1 MRKIPLLLA
10 VGLLPAALACPAGAA
25 SHKAAAET
33 ATASPAVAAAN
44 PALSVTGP
52 SASEVVAR
60 VGGAD
65 LTAEDIRAYL
75 DTLPPAERDALGQDP
90 TKIGQ
95 VVRLYLA
102 QRLLLK
108 EALDKKFDQQPETR
122 AQLNRVRDAAV
133 VELYLASVVQVPAD
147 FPSDAEVQAAYDANK
162 SAFLVPRQYRQAQI
176 FIKASQDDRTKLD
189 AVRAR
194 LKEKGADFGAVAA
207 QLSDV
212 RAEAEK
218 GGEIGWVAESQ
229 IVPEIRQVA
238 SGLAK
243 GAVSEPV
250 YAESGWHIVRLL
262 DTRPAG
268 IAPLADIR
276 PALVARLRQARAQQ
290 LRQAYLGQL
299 LQKDP
304 PVLNEMALSKI
315 TIKP

>member
-1 MRKIPLLLA
+1 
-10 VGLLPAALACPAGAA
+10 
-25 SHKAAAET
+25 
-33 ATASPAVAAAN
+33 
-44 PALSVTGP
+44 
-52 SASEVVAR
+52 VVAR

-162 SAFLVPRQYRQAQI
+162 SAFLVPRQYRLAQI

>member
-1 MRKIPLLLA
+1 MRKIPFLLA
-10 VGLLPAALACPAGAA
+10 VGLLPAALACPALAA
-25 SHKAAAET
+25 SHKAAA
-33 ATASPAVAAAN
+33 APASPAAAAAS
-44 PALSVTGP
+44 PAAPAAGP
-52 SASEVVAR
+52 NASEVVAR

-65 LTAEDIRAYL
+65 LTVEDIRAYL
-75 DTLPPAERDALGQDP
+75 DTLPPAERDALVQDP
-90 TKIGQ
+90 TRISQ

-108 EALDKKFDQQPETR
+108 EALDKKFDQQPATK
-122 AQLNRVRDAAV
+122 AQLDRVRDAALG
-133 VELYLASVVQVPAD
+133 ELYLASAVQVPAD

-162 SAFLVPRQYRQAQI
+162 SVFLVPRQYRLAQI
-176 FIKASQDDRTKLD
+176 FIKAAQDDRTKLD
-189 AVRAR
+189 AVLAR
-194 LKEKGADFGAVAA
+194 LKEKGADFGTLAA
-207 QLSDV
+207 QLSDS
-212 RAEAEK
+212 RPEAEK

-243 GAVSEPV
+243 GTVSEPV
-250 YAESGWHIVRLL
+250 RAEDGWHIVRLL

-268 IAPLADIR
+268 IAPLADIK

-304 PVLNEMALSKI
+304 PAINELALSR
-315 TIKP
+315 IKP